1 MLLFGSHGHS
11 HAGGGHS
18 HSDSGHSHSDGG
30 MHSHTDEG
38 ESRANG
44 GFAHTGDDGSG
55 DGDGT
60 VVKKSSPNGNR
71 SADPTDEKVGGLMF
85 LPPPLRFACRHFRI
99 YYETWFTGNTA
110 NLRSI
115 LWLSPIS

>member
-1 MLLFGSHGHS
+1 MVGMLLFGSHGHS

-85 LPPPLRFACRHFRI
+85 LPPPAFRMPA
-99 YYETWFTGNTA
+99 F
-110 NLRSI
+110 
-115 LWLSPIS
+115 